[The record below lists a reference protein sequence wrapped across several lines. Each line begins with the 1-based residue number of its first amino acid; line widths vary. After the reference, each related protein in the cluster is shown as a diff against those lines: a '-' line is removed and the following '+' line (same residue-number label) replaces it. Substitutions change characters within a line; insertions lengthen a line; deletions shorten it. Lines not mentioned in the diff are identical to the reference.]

1 MMLRRLTIV
10 RAVPGRLLRPGC
22 LGLVLFFAA
31 CGPKFGTD
39 ALEHR
44 HPRMEEAARLVQQQ
58 DLEGAMAIYRRL
70 LRREPEFATAHLQLG
85 MAYQT
90 LRDPVAAAY
99 HFRQYLD
106 QRPEGPKA
114 EIVEQMLQSELIRLV
129 DQHPAIRA
137 MQPPDIVEL
146 QDEIA
151 RLREQLQHAQMRLSR
166 SEIEAEQARR
176 NGVPE
181 RAAPRRDSTP
191 APEPADTAARERT
204 APVSAETTRPQQ
216 EPATASRTYV
226 VRPGDNLSLISQRMY
241 NTPNRWRE
249 IMDANREKLP
259 NERSLRP
266 GQTLV
271 IP

>member
-1 MMLRRLTIV
+1 MRLR
-10 RAVPGRLLRPGC
+10 VPPGTLFSGRPLVWPG
-22 LGLVLFFAA
+22 LFVLILFFSA
-31 CGPKFGTD
+31 CGRKSGTD
-39 ALEHR
+39 ALEHE
-44 HPRMEEAARLVQQQ
+44 HPRMKEAARLVQQQ
-58 DLEGAMAIYRRL
+58 DLEGAMAIYERL
-70 LRREPEFATAHLQLG
+70 LRRDPEFATAHLQLG

-99 HFRQYLD
+99 HFRRYLD
-106 QRPEGPKA
+106 QRPEGAKA

-166 SEIEAEQARR
+166 FEVEAQQTRR
-176 NGVPE
+176 NGTGGGDSAPPPSAPQDSAGPSARPQAEPTPAVS
-181 RAAPRRDSTP
+181 AAPS
-191 APEPADTAARERT
+191 AP
-204 APVSAETTRPQQ
+204 
-216 EPATASRTYV
+216 ASRTYT
-226 VRPGDNLSLISQRMY
+226 VRPGDNLSVISQRMY
-241 NTPNRWRE
+241 NTPHRWRE
-249 IMDANREKLP
+249 ILEANRETLP
-259 NERSLRP
+259 NERALRP

>member
-1 MMLRRLTIV
+1 MTRGHPSLFPYP
-10 RAVPGRLLRPGC
+10 PGRLLRLAW
-22 LGLVLFFAA
+22 LGLALLSAA
-31 CGPKFGTD
+31 CGPKSGTD
-39 ALEHR
+39 AVEHE
-44 HPRMEEAARLVQQQ
+44 HPRMREAARLVQQQ

-70 LRREPEFATAHLQLG
+70 LRRDPEFAAAHLQLG

-106 QRPEGPKA
+106 QRPEGAKA

-137 MQPPDIVEL
+137 MQPPDLVEL

-151 RLREQLQHAQMRLSR
+151 RLREQLQHARMRLSR
-166 SEIEAEQARR
+166 YEVEAEHVRR
-176 NGVPE
+176 NGGPERSERPAPPVEPRE
-181 RAAPRRDSTP
+181 RAAPAATAVP
-191 APEPADTAARERT
+191 APAAQ
-204 APVSAETTRPQQ
+204 PSSAE
-216 EPATASRTYV
+216 SRTYV
-226 VRPGDNLSLISQRMY
+226 VRPGDNLSVISQRVY
-241 NTPNRWRE
+241 NTPHRWRE
-249 IMDANREKLP
+249 ILNANRETLP